1 MEGRNAS
8 FFKMAE
14 GVSPCNSTP
23 MNESCF
29 ADSEER
35 LDLFGQMARTQWDIL
50 KEETTHCVVHRCP
63 FREFC
68 CQEAEGLRDVCIR
81 LHHLYD
87 RWLSQEDQRKTQ
99 MMDWVALPLV
109 TLSQMENCGWM
120 CGTET
125 SSLEMGLAE
134 SFLLSQME
142 QKMQQ
147 KQQVRS
153 I

>member
-8 FFKMAE
+8 FFQMAE
-14 GVSPCNSTP
+14 GDSTP

-29 ADSEER
+29 ADSEES
-35 LDLFGQMARTQWDIL
+35 LDLSGQRARTQQDIL
-50 KEETTHCVVHRCP
+50 KEETTHCGVHRCP

-68 CQEAEGLRDVCIR
+68 YQEAEGLRDVCSR

-87 RWLSQEDQRKTQ
+87 RWLSQRDHTKTQ
-99 MMDWVALPLV
+99 RMDLVALPLA
-109 TLSQMENCGWM
+109 TLSQMENCVWM
-120 CGTET
+120 CGAET
-125 SSLEMGLAE
+125 SSQEMGLAE
-134 SFLLSQME
+134 SFLLSQVE

-153 I
+153 M